1 MSIAEQHASRSV
13 EARHTINA
21 TAEEVFDAWVKPELI
36 EAWWGPEGFTTVVR
50 ELEAREGGKFWF
62 EMTSSSG
69 AVSGVAGFYREIDR
83 PERLEFEF
91 TEHCT
96 ADLPDEVASPDERSF
111 VTVEFKARGAQTE
124 VVITH
129 TGLSADYGELAG
141 WGWSSSLEKLGGT
154 LGGRA

>member
-1 MSIAEQHASRSV
+1 MSIAEQHPSRTV

-21 TAEEVFDAWVKPELI
+21 TAEEVFDAWVTPELL

-50 ELEAREGGKFWF
+50 ELEPREGGKFWF

-69 AVSGVAGFYREIDR
+69 TVSGVAGFYRELDR

-96 ADLPDEVASPDERSF
+96 ADLPDEVAPPVERSY
-111 VTVEFKARGAQTE
+111 VRVEFKARGAQTE
-124 VVITH
+124 VVVTH
-129 TGLSADYGELAG
+129 TGLSSDYGELAG
-141 WGWSSSLEKLGGT
+141 WGWSSSLGKLNGA
-154 LGGRA
+154 LEARS